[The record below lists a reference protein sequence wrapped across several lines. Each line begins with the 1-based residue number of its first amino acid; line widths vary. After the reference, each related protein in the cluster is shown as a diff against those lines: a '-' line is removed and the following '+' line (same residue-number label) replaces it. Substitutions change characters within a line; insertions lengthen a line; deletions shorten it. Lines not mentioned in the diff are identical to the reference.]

1 MWRIIHQLP
10 ESFRTEQTCHKSSPE
25 KKKMAESNPD
35 KSYGWYKAQDFGD
48 YIESV
53 VGGITIK
60 FFSIILIICIIIL
73 R

>member
-1 MWRIIHQLP
+1 MA
-10 ESFRTEQTCHKSSPE
+10 
-25 KKKMAESNPD
+25 KKDAD

-60 FFSIILIICIIIL
+60 FFSIILIIRIITL